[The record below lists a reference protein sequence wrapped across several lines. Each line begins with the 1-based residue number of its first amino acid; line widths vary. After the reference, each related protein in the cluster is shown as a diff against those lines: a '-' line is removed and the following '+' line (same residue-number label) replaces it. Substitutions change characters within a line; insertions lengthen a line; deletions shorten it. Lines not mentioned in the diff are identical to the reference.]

1 MSPHQVKLHNVNRK
15 MAANQTNQN
24 IKKAQEET
32 KEGIKKQ
39 GHGCEIKLV

>member
-1 MSPHQVKLHNVNRK
+1 

-39 GHGCEIKLV
+39 GHGCEIKLVWDKVQQKLL